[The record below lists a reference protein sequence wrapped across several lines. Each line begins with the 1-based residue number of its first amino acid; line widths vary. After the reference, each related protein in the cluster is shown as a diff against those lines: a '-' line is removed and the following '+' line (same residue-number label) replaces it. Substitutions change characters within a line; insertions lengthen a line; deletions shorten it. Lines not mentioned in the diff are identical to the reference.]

1 MEKEAMRKTMFVM
14 VLAALLLAACGPT
27 AVGYGASQ
35 NSLSV
40 TGVGQVSAAP
50 DIAYISIGVR
60 TESED
65 VSTAVARN
73 ADQVED
79 VMAALAES
87 GVAAE
92 DMQTNN
98 FSVYSNDQF
107 DFEGQ
112 RTGSIFYVDNT
123 VYVTVRELSRM
134 GDLLDDAVSAGAN
147 SIWGVQFDLED
158 RSAAEKEA
166 RDMALADAQT
176 QAEDLASVAELNLGD
191 VVSLSYTPSGSG
203 YYYPYGMGG
212 GGGGAAETAATSIV
226 PGMINVS
233 VSVYLS
239 YEIK

>member
-1 MEKEAMRKTMFVM
+1 
-14 VLAALLLAACGPT
+14 
-27 AVGYGASQ
+27 
-35 NSLSV
+35 
-40 TGVGQVSAAP
+40 VGQVSAAP

-191 VVSLSYTPSGSG
+191 VVSLSYTPSGG
-203 YYYPYGMGG
+203 DYYYPYGMGG